1 MKIKIELDNNL
12 IEDEVIIKCSKIDSN
27 IQKIQSTISDM
38 VAQNKQMSFL
48 KDGKQYY
55 FSLDNVLFFETNN
68 NLIDSHTEN
77 DVFQVKYKLYELE
90 EILPSNFVRVSKST
104 ILNINKIYSIDK
116 NIVSSSIVQ
125 FYKTHKQVF
134 VSRYYYKQ
142 LQEQLERRKIWKVKI
157 YFGDYFL

>member
-1 MKIKIELDNNL
+1 MKIKIELENNL
-12 IEDEVIIKCSKIDSN
+12 IEDEVIIRCSKIDSN
-27 IQKIQSTISDM
+27 IQKIQNAISGI
-38 VAQNKQMSFL
+38 AEQNKQVSFL
-48 KDGKQYY
+48 KEGKEYY
-55 FSLDNVLFFETNN
+55 FPIDAILFFETNDN
-68 NLIDSHTEN
+68 QINSHTEN

-125 FYKTHKQVF
+125 FYKTHKQVY

-142 LQEQLERRKIWKVKI
+142 LREQLERRRLI
-157 YFGDYFL
+157 

>member
-12 IEDEVIIKCSKIDSN
+12 IENEIIIKCSKIDN
-27 IQKIQSTISDM
+27 HIQKIQTAISDIT
-38 VAQNKQMSFL
+38 AQNKQMSFL
-48 KDGKQYY
+48 KDGKEYY
-55 FSLDNVLFFETNN
+55 FPLDTILFFETNN
-68 NLIDSHTEN
+68 NLIDSHIEN

-104 ILNINKIYSIDK
+104 ILNANKIYSIDK

-125 FYKTHKQVF
+125 FCKTHKQVY

-142 LQEQLERRKIWKVKI
+142 LQEQLERRRNQ
-157 YFGDYFL
+157 

>member
-38 VAQNKQMSFL
+38 LAQNMQMAFL

-142 LQEQLERRKIWKVKI
+142 LQEQLERRKI
-157 YFGDYFL
+157 